1 MKFNKYE
8 YDTQYRKEHF
18 KRVPLDMPISEYEA
32 MKKRMEAIGQK
43 RVNSYI
49 RDLIMRDINNDSQN
63 ITVGNINQQ
72 GNNNS
77 INIG

>member
-1 MKFNKYE
+1 MVFIKKE
-8 YDTQYRKEHF
+8 YDQEYAKKNL
-18 KRVPLDMPISEYEA
+18 KRVPLDMQKDEYERMVEHA
-32 MKKRMEAIGQK
+32 RKKGYTRI
-43 RVNSYI
+43 NTYI
-49 RDLIMRDINNDSQN
+49 KDLIAEDMRKCDQN